1 MRSLH
6 TPVGT
11 AGLGASTVVQ
21 VTVWTLVSAV
31 RTVRTAVTDTVVRD
45 TDVSGVLVGTS
56 PVTLRAGRLGGVTGV
71 LFQQLVAPVTSVVLS
86 VADVRLED
94 ALVVVTLEVSLL
106 APDGPAGVGLVALIL
121 AVRSS
126 ITVPAFGHAN
136 AALLALE
143 LRVLVAL
150 VGSEDGTALLV
161 TAVVTVRNAVTL
173 VALVYTLLQV
183 GTFELGGGAGDWRT
197 AGLVRVVE
205 AVIVTVTV
213 PGLGDTVA
221 GTLAC
226 ELDVAA
232 GLVLAGVVLVR
243 VVSTVI
249 FSVALPG
256 HRNTS
261 AVTALELRGLA
272 GHIGT
277 AGLVYNIGQS

>member
-1 MRSLH
+1 M
-6 TPVGT
+6 
-11 AGLGASTVVQ
+11 
-21 VTVWTLVSAV
+21 
-31 RTVRTAVTDTVVRD
+31 
-45 TDVSGVLVGTS
+45 
-56 PVTLRAGRLGGVTGV
+56 
-71 LFQQLVAPVTSVVLS
+71 
-86 VADVRLED
+86 
-94 ALVVVTLEVSLL
+94 
-106 APDGPAGVGLVALIL
+106 
-121 AVRSS
+121 
-126 ITVPAFGHAN
+126 
-136 AALLALE
+136 
-143 LRVLVAL
+143 
-150 VGSEDGTALLV
+150 
-161 TAVVTVRNAVTL
+161 
-173 VALVYTLLQV
+173 YTLLQV

-221 GTLAC
+221 GALAC

-272 GHIGT
+272 GHIG
-277 AGLVYNIGQS
+277 AASLV